1 MFAQYNSLI
10 QRRLNKKKF
19 FLWIELFLHFAVSC
33 IAGFLSCCTI
43 YCLPSTSTE
52 IDICYY
58 YSVMLWLKTEWIKV
72 VIFFFFYCFVLFF
85 FPALVCWQEWSNAA
99 SWPSWQDIIRKKLPA
114 IQQRVL
120 GAVYA
125 WSHGPRDQEN
135 QSDICHPDLE
145 VPFCAWCHKVTSVE
159 QGDYHF
165 LPEVSEAKQHR
176 HREPIG
182 RRQD

>member
-1 MFAQYNSLI
+1 MFAQYNSPI
-10 QRRLNKKKF
+10 QRRLNKKKNILPLNRIVSSF
-19 FLWIELFLHFAVSC
+19 CCFLYSWISQLLHN
-33 IAGFLSCCTI
+33 ILS
-43 YCLPSTSTE
+43 LPSTSTE

-72 VIFFFFYCFVLFF
+72 VIFFYCFVLFF

-176 HREPIG
+176 YWEPIG
-182 RRQD
+182 KRQD